1 MANITSPGIGS
12 GLDVSAIVSQLVA
25 LERKPI
31 DKLEEVAST
40 IQTRI
45 SAFGRIQS
53 LFSTLRDSAAALG
66 RATLWQQTT
75 ATSSDA
81 TALIATASGAAATG
95 SYSVQVAKLAQAH
108 TLASA
113 PLAAATSAV
122 GTGTLKIEL
131 GSWNAD
137 QSAFTPRSGSTA
149 VDIAIGDGDN
159 TLQKIRDKINAA
171 NAGVTAAIVTDAS
184 GARLTLR
191 SKETGATQAL
201 RITAT
206 DANGEPTTSGLG
218 TLAFD
223 PPGGATGLSQTQAAR
238 NAEATINGLA
248 VTSESNTLAGVLDGA
263 SITLLKETG
272 SASVHVTVAN
282 DTTAMKSALTAFTTA
297 YNALNSY
304 LAEQT
309 KYDEST
315 KTAGT
320 LQGDSTALGLRGQL
334 RGLLRAGSTA
344 SGAFGTLNDIGFHV
358 QRDGSIS
365 TDATKLEAAFAK
377 LPELA
382 KLFSSADEAT
392 PEALGFGQRFRQ
404 LADRVTGSEGA
415 VTTRSDGLKKQ
426 LERNGD
432 EQDRLEDKLTRT
444 QERLLKQYTALDAQM
459 GQLSALSSYVSAQ
472 VAQWNKG

>member
-12 GLDVSAIVSQLVA
+12 GLDVSGIVSQLVA

-31 DKLEEVAST
+31 DKLEDVAST

-45 SAFGRIQS
+45 SAFGKIQS
-53 LFSTLRDSAAALG
+53 LFSTLRDAAAALG
-66 RATLWQQTT
+66 RPALWQQTT

-81 TALIATASGAAATG
+81 TALTASASGAAATG
-95 SYSVQVAKLAQAH
+95 SYSVQVARLAQAH

-113 PLAAATSAV
+113 PLPAGTSTV

-206 DANGEPTTSGLG
+206 DANGAPTTAGLG

-223 PPGGATGLSQTQAAR
+223 PPAGATGLSQTQAAR

-263 SITLLKETG
+263 SVTLLKETG
-272 SASVHVTVAN
+272 TGSVNVTVAS
-282 DTTAMKSALTAFTTA
+282 DTTAMKTAMTAFTTA

-334 RGLLRAGSTA
+334 RGLLRSGSTA
-344 SGAFGTLNDIGFHV
+344 SSAFGSLNDIGFHV

-365 TDATKLEAAFAK
+365 TDPTKLEAAFSK

-382 KLFSSADEAT
+382 KLFSSADDAA
-392 PEALGFGQRFRQ
+392 PEALGFGARFRQ

-432 EQDRLEDKLTRT
+432 EQDRLEAKLTRT

>member
-12 GLDVSAIVSQLVA
+12 GLDVSGIVSQLVA

-31 DKLEEVAST
+31 DKLEDVAST

-45 SAFGRIQS
+45 SAFGKVQS
-53 LFSTLRDSAAALG
+53 LYSTLRDAAAALG
-66 RATLWQQTT
+66 KSTLWQQTT
-75 ATSSDA
+75 ATASDA
-81 TALIATASGAAATG
+81 TALSVSASGGAATG

-108 TLASA
+108 ALASA
-113 PLAAATSAV
+113 PLADATAAV

-137 QSAFTPRSGSTA
+137 NTAFTARSGGTP
-149 VDIAIGDGDN
+149 VEIAIGDGDN

-206 DANGEPTTSGLG
+206 DAGGAPTNSGLG

-223 PPGGATGLSQTQAAR
+223 PPGGATGLTQTQAAR
-238 NAEATINGLA
+238 NAEATLNGLA
-248 VTSESNTLAGVLDGA
+248 IASESNTLSGVLDGA

-272 SASVHVTVAN
+272 TTAVNVAVAS
-282 DTTAMKSALTAFTTA
+282 DTTAMKTALTAFTSA

-320 LQGDSTALGLRGQL
+320 LQGDSTAIGLRNQM

-344 SGAFGTLNDIGFHV
+344 SGAFGSLTDIGFNV

-365 TDATKLEAAFAK
+365 TDPGKLEKAFAK

-382 KLFSSADEAT
+382 KLFSSADDSSADK
-392 PEALGFGQRFRQ
+392 LGFGQRFRQ
-404 LADRVTGSEGA
+404 LADQVTGSEGTL
-415 VTTRSDGLKKQ
+415 TTRNEGLKAQ
-426 LERNGD
+426 LKRNSD
-432 EQDRLEDKLTRT
+432 EQDRLEDKVART
-444 QERLLKQYTALDAQM
+444 QERLLKQYSALDTQM
-459 GQLSALSSYVSAQ
+459 GQLSSLSTYMSSQ
-472 VAQWNKG
+472 VAQWNKS

>member
-1 MANITSPGIGS
+1 
-12 GLDVSAIVSQLVA
+12 
-25 LERKPI
+25 
-31 DKLEEVAST
+31 
-40 IQTRI
+40 
-45 SAFGRIQS
+45 
-53 LFSTLRDSAAALG
+53 
-66 RATLWQQTT
+66 
-75 ATSSDA
+75 
-81 TALIATASGAAATG
+81 
-95 SYSVQVAKLAQAH
+95 VQVARLAQAH

-113 PLAAATSAV
+113 PLPAGTSTV

-206 DANGEPTTSGLG
+206 DANGAPSTAGLG

-223 PPGGATGLSQTQAAR
+223 PPAGATGLSQTQAAR

-263 SITLLKETG
+263 SVTLLKETG
-272 SASVHVTVAN
+272 TGSVNVTVAS
-282 DTTAMKSALTAFTTA
+282 DTTAMKTAMTAFTTA

-309 KYDEST
+309 RYDEST

-334 RGLLRAGSTA
+334 RGLLRSGSTA
-344 SGAFGTLNDIGFHV
+344 SSAFGSLNDIGFHV

-365 TDATKLEAAFAK
+365 TDPTKLEAAFSK

-382 KLFSSADEAT
+382 KLFSSADDAA
-392 PEALGFGQRFRQ
+392 PEALGFGARFRQ

-432 EQDRLEDKLTRT
+432 EQDRLEAKLTRT
-444 QERLLKQYTALDAQM
+444 QERLLKQYTALDTQM

>member
-12 GLDVSAIVSQLVA
+12 GLDVSGIVSQLVA

-31 DKLEEVAST
+31 DKLEDVAST

-45 SAFGRIQS
+45 SAFGKIQS
-53 LFSTLRDSAAALG
+53 LFSTLRDAAAALG
-66 RATLWQQTT
+66 RPTLWQQTT

-81 TALIATASGAAATG
+81 TALTASASGAAATG
-95 SYSVQVAKLAQAH
+95 SYSVQVARLAQAH

-113 PLAAATSAV
+113 PLPAGTSAV

-206 DANGEPTTSGLG
+206 DANGAPTTAGLG

-223 PPGGATGLSQTQAAR
+223 PPAGATGLSQTQAAR

-263 SITLLKETG
+263 SVTLLKETG
-272 SASVHVTVAN
+272 TGSVNVTVAS
-282 DTTAMKSALTAFTTA
+282 DTTAMKTAMTAFTTA

-334 RGLLRAGSTA
+334 RGLLRSGSTA
-344 SGAFGTLNDIGFHV
+344 SSAFGSLNDIGFHV

-365 TDATKLEAAFAK
+365 TDPTKLEAAFSK

-382 KLFSSADEAT
+382 KLFSSADDAA
-392 PEALGFGQRFRQ
+392 PEALGFGARFRQ

-432 EQDRLEDKLTRT
+432 EQDRLEAKLTRT
-444 QERLLKQYTALDAQM
+444 QERLLKQYTALDTQM

>member
-12 GLDVSAIVSQLVA
+12 GLDVSGIVSQLVA

-31 DKLEEVAST
+31 DKLEDVAST

-45 SAFGRIQS
+45 SAFGKIQS
-53 LFSTLRDSAAALG
+53 LFSTLRDAAAALG
-66 RATLWQQTT
+66 RPALWQQTT

-81 TALIATASGAAATG
+81 TALTASASGAAATG
-95 SYSVQVAKLAQAH
+95 SYSVQVARLAQAH

-113 PLAAATSAV
+113 PLPAGTSTV

-206 DANGEPTTSGLG
+206 DANGAPTTAGLG

-223 PPGGATGLSQTQAAR
+223 PPAGATGLSQTQAAR

-263 SITLLKETG
+263 SVTLLKETG
-272 SASVHVTVAN
+272 TGSVNVTVAS
-282 DTTAMKSALTAFTTA
+282 DTTAMKTAMTAFTTA

-334 RGLLRAGSTA
+334 RGLLRSGSTA
-344 SGAFGTLNDIGFHV
+344 SSAFGSLNDIGFHV

-365 TDATKLEAAFAK
+365 TDPTKLEAAFSK

-382 KLFSSADEAT
+382 KLFSSADDAA
-392 PEALGFGQRFRQ
+392 PEALGFGARFRQ

-432 EQDRLEDKLTRT
+432 EQDRLEAKLTRT
-444 QERLLKQYTALDAQM
+444 QERLLKQYTALDTQM